1 MRQLC
6 YLLSYLLALP
16 CAAFALA
23 IVALNHVIATR
34 NIFKILYHFL
44 LAFGWGLPALIV
56 ILGALLAAGLFTN
69 GRLVASMVLVGM
81 NVASVV
87 IILMSPAA
95 PRSVWDTLFLLPAV
109 VSTLFAGLLIT
120 EHLRSPSPAIAPPSP
135 QV

>member
-6 YLLSYLLALP
+6 YLLGYLLALP

-34 NIFKILYHFL
+34 NIFKILYQFFL
-44 LAFGWGLPALIV
+44 ALGWGLPALIV
-56 ILGALLAAGLFTN
+56 VLGALLAAGLFTS
-69 GRLVASMVLVGM
+69 GRLVGSMVLIVVD
-81 NVASVV
+81 VASVV

-109 VSTLFAGLLIT
+109 LSTLFAGLLIT
-120 EHLRSPSPAIAPPSP
+120 EHFRSPAPAIAPPSP